1 MMIALDSPAPKFTMD
16 STKGKISLS
25 DYRNKWVVLFAYPAD
40 FTPICEADII
50 GFAKRKPEFDKLGV
64 QFIGWSVDSVESH
77 KKWVEDVKNKT
88 KVVID
93 YPIIADVDKKLAETY
108 GILHATKGVT
118 YRGVFIVDPEGILKF
133 AATYPLD
140 VGRNT
145 NEVERI
151 VRVLQKARELTSLK
165 ELERAKELSKYN
177 Q

>member
-1 MMIALDSPAPKFTMD
+1 MMVSLDTSAPDFKID

-25 DYRNKWVVLFAYPAD
+25 DYRNRWVVLFAYPAD
-40 FTPICEADII
+40 FTPICEADIL
-50 GFAKRKPEFDKLGV
+50 GFARKKTEFDKLGV
-64 QFIGWSVDSVESH
+64 QFLGWSVDTVESH
-77 KKWVEDVKNKT
+77 NNWIKKLKETTGVQ
-88 KVVID
+88 ID

-108 GILHATKGVT
+108 GILHRSKGVT
-118 YRGVFIVDPEGILKF
+118 YRGVFIIDPEGIMKF

-151 VRVLQKARELTSLK
+151 VKVLQRARELSSLK

-177 Q
+177 R